1 MPCTGSESS
10 KAPSL
15 RLEHRYS
22 ALLKSLLVCVATSCS
37 YVPPPCFPRAALPLP
52 SEVAARY
59 ALPCTPQLTTLTK
72 LPGDSA
78 LAGELTCGSE
88 TIRFHLLQHADQ
100 QRPVVLLVPILS
112 GGEDLMRS
120 IARRVVQR
128 GYHAAWCERA
138 GSAMRVPQRSPELE
152 QLFVR
157 TVVQQRVLLAFLR
170 DTAILRPRAFFALG
184 VSMGGIISTVLTA
197 VEPDLDGTAI
207 CLAGADLPNIV
218 LDSDESRVVR
228 WRNWRMADGGIGANG
243 LRQELQ
249 RELLS
254 DPGRLGPFVDTNSV
268 LLVHATFDEV
278 IRPPHQDLLWESLGR
293 PRRFLL
299 PLGHSSSA
307 MAIDSIIATATR
319 FFHERELLAEPL
331 ATRR

>member
-1 MPCTGSESS
+1 
-10 KAPSL
+10 
-15 RLEHRYS
+15 
-22 ALLKSLLVCVATSCS
+22 
-37 YVPPPCFPRAALPLP
+37 
-52 SEVAARY
+52 
-59 ALPCTPQLTTLTK
+59 
-72 LPGDSA
+72 
-78 LAGELTCGSE
+78 
-88 TIRFHLLQHADQ
+88 
-100 QRPVVLLVPILS
+100 
-112 GGEDLMRS
+112 
-120 IARRVVQR
+120 
-128 GYHAAWCERA
+128 
-138 GSAMRVPQRSPELE
+138 
-152 QLFVR
+152 
-157 TVVQQRVLLAFLR
+157 
-170 DTAILRPRAFFALG
+170 
-184 VSMGGIISTVLTA
+184 

-307 MAIDSIIATATR
+307 MAIDSIIATATG
-319 FFHERELLAEPL
+319 FFHEREPLAEPL